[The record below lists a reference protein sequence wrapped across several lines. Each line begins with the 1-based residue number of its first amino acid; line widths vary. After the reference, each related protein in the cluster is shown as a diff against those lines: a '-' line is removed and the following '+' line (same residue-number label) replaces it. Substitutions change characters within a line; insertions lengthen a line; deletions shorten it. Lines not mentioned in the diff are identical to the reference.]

1 VHTATIPPA
10 VGRVGWVEWPATAG
24 RRKLNVSRYSLT
36 GLIHAPRLRERFATH
51 FFSTDQFFADA
62 GNGELPTYAFIE
74 PQIVG
79 HAHNDMHPAFS
90 MLTPGLNFDPPSSLI
105 AGEDLLGRVYDAIR
119 TSSPPTSPR
128 F

>member
-1 VHTATIPPA
+1 VAGYCRSSQAECLALLADRADPRPA
-10 VGRVGWVEWPATAG
+10 SARAVR
-24 RRKLNVSRYSLT
+24 
-36 GLIHAPRLRERFATH
+36 H

-119 TSSPPTSPR
+119 TSPPTSPR